1 MSLTS
6 DELTTIR
13 KLALTEMTRAIEDS
27 VVRVMADMERF
38 CGGSAPK
45 GFVKELTLNVL
56 KAQTKRVKNR

>member
-1 MSLTS
+1 MTLTS

-13 KLALTEMTRAIEDS
+13 ELALTEMTRAIEDS

-38 CGGSAPK
+38 CAGSVPK
-45 GFVKELTLNVL
+45 GFVQELTLTVL